1 MLFRRGDITLVDFD
15 PAQQFEAAA
24 KRPAII
30 VSNNLSNS
38 VMHVVV
44 VLPLTTNLARV
55 YPHETVLPIHRSGLE
70 ESCKTQPH
78 LIRHINTGRIKR
90 TLSHVPEDLM
100 VEIDAK
106 LREHLAL

>member
-1 MLFRRGDITLVDFD
+1 MLLRRGDIALVDFD
-15 PAQQFEAAA
+15 PARQFEAAA

-30 VSNNLSNS
+30 VSNNLANS

-44 VLPLTTNLARV
+44 VLPLTINLARV

-70 ESCKTQPH
+70 QPCKTQPH
-78 LIRHINTGRIKR
+78 LIRHVSMSRVEQ
-90 TLSHVPEDLM
+90 TLSHVPEDFM
-100 VEIDAK
+100 AEINAK